1 MAYYSLSFADPSRP
15 EGQRFL
21 GVCIVEAITFAD
33 AIRRAW
39 ELSINPGGEVQGFA
53 VPVEFEHNIPRI
65 GINRLISKQELNQL
79 GEFSERDLK
88 MMPG

>member
-1 MAYYSLSFADPSRP
+1 VSYYSLSFADPARP

-21 GVCIVEAITFAD
+21 GVCIVEAMTLQD
-33 AIRRAW
+33 AIMRAW
-39 ELSINPGGEVQGFA
+39 ELGINPGGEVAGFL
-53 VPVEFEHNIPRI
+53 VPPDHEQNIARF
-65 GINRLISKQELNQL
+65 GLNRLISKAELNRL